1 MSASFQLPS
10 APNNFLAKVSYL
22 VVAYS
27 ATLHTQW
34 NIVKMKACDLV
45 IIDVV
50 GSAMLSLRL
59 LYVGEA
65 STRS

>member
-1 MSASFQLPS
+1 
-10 APNNFLAKVSYL
+10 
-22 VVAYS
+22 
-27 ATLHTQW
+27 
-34 NIVKMKACDLV
+34 MKACDLV